1 MRGRFIVLEGADGV
15 GTTTQRGRLAAA
27 LALRGRRVHET
38 AEPST
43 GAVGRLIR
51 DVLRTRAHDE
61 ATRRELALLFAA
73 DRLEHVHTEIEPRL
87 AAGTDVISDRY
98 LLSSYVYQ
106 SLDLPLAWVKE
117 LNQHAPPADL
127 TFLVTL
133 PLDDAL
139 DRLGKRGGAADLFET
154 RSLQERV
161 HRLYA
166 ELAPL
171 VNARIVDGRGS
182 VDDVARRIAEATEP
196 VARPAP

>member
-51 DVLRTRAHDE
+51 EVLRTRAHDDV
-61 ATRRELALLFAA
+61 TKRELALLFAA
-73 DRLEHVHTEIEPRL
+73 DRLDHVHTEVEPRL

-106 SLDLPLAWVKE
+106 SLDLPLSWIKE

-127 TFLVTL
+127 TFLVIL
-133 PLDDAL
+133 PLEQAL
-139 DRLGKRGGAADLFET
+139 DRLAKRGTTADLFET
-154 RSLQERV
+154 STVQERV
-161 HRLYA
+161 HNLYR

-171 VNARIVDGRGS
+171 VSAQVIDGRGS
-182 VDDVARRIAEATEP
+182 VDEVALRLADAVPT
-196 VARPAP
+196 ASPA